1 MHGLHLAEPCALYA
15 VSASSPC
22 SRSVLSCISENW
34 LPVEVP
40 HASFS
45 RCSHVAFLPPCPQP
59 PQCAG
64 EVLDPV
70 KDQLLS
76 SLASAVSTAPV
87 AMPGSGRA
95 PPRSSLSQLLG
106 TSK

>member
-1 MHGLHLAEPCALYA
+1 MGGAGPAALWVACGAAARTRGFGMLGLQTLLPDTSWTARPDALADLFLLP
-15 VSASSPC
+15 SPP
-22 SRSVLSCISENW
+22 N
-34 LPVEVP
+34 
-40 HASFS
+40 
-45 RCSHVAFLPPCPQP
+45 PPGD
-59 PQCAG
+59 AG

-76 SLASAVSTAPV
+76 SLANAVSSPV